1 MRFEVLG
8 PVRIRTRR
16 REIAIAANRQRALL
30 AMLLLQANR
39 TVPAERLVDAL
50 WAEDPPRDARSQL
63 HGCVYRLRK
72 QLAAGGASG
81 RVIVTEP
88 SGYRAH
94 VDVKSVDLLEFRAQ
108 VTEARSAAKEGRG
121 TAGPTA
127 RLRRHWL
134 RALELYR
141 ELDVPER
148 HDVEQHLARLPTP
161 MD

>member
-72 QLAAGGASG
+72 QLAAGGWTPCYASSVSRRLTSRSSSTTG
-81 RVIVTEP
+81 SPGGAP
-88 SGYRAH
+88 SWPP
-94 VDVKSVDLLEFRAQ
+94 
-108 VTEARSAAKEGRG
+108 
-121 TAGPTA
+121 AGSC
-127 RLRRHWL
+127 
-134 RALELYR
+134 
-141 ELDVPER
+141 
-148 HDVEQHLARLPTP
+148 
-161 MD
+161 